1 MVRLPS
7 IRDIGFSFYPRHGL
21 RSLAIGLG
29 AGLAF
34 GGWMAL
40 ADNTFLATVIPASQ
54 QAILAST
61 TPLERIAAFVRG
73 AVGDEIALRLIVMTS
88 LIWLL
93 MAITQRRGSGVYW
106 AAIGLTAFVA
116 WPLWASAY
124 VSALDWSAL
133 TVLREIV
140 LHGAAGTLW
149 GWLCWRHG
157 WLAGLSG
164 HIGAHLALQ
173 PLLALT
179 A

>member
-7 IRDIGFSFYPRHGL
+7 FSDTGFSLYPRQGA

-34 GGWMAL
+34 GCWMAL
-40 ADNTFLATVIPASQ
+40 ADSTLFGAAVPPSQ
-54 QAILAST
+54 HAILAST
-61 TPLERIAAFVRG
+61 TPIERIIAFARG
-73 AVGDEIALRLIVMTS
+73 AAGDEIALRLITMTA
-88 LIWLL
+88 LLWML
-93 MAITQRRGSGVYW
+93 MASRQRRGNGVYW

-124 VSALDWSAL
+124 VTSLDWSAL
-133 TVLREIV
+133 TALREFA
-140 LHGAAGTLW
+140 LHGTAGVLW

-157 WLAGLSG
+157 WLAGLTG

>member
-1 MVRLPS
+1 MAGLPS
-7 IRDIGFSFYPRHGL
+7 FSDTGFSLYPRQGF

-29 AGLAF
+29 AGLVF

-40 ADNTFLATVIPASQ
+40 ADNTFLASVVPTSQ

-61 TPLERIAAFVRG
+61 TPLEGILAFSRG
-73 AVGDEIALRLIVMTS
+73 AAGDEVALRLITMNG

-93 MAITQRRGSGVYW
+93 MAITQRRGSGIHW
-106 AAIGLTAFVA
+106 AAIGMTAFIA
-116 WPLWASAY
+116 WPLWALAY
-124 VSALDWSAL
+124 VTSLDWSAL
-133 TVLREIV
+133 TVLREV
-140 LHGAAGTLW
+140 ALHGAAGTLW

-157 WLAGLSG
+157 WLAGLTG

-173 PLLALT
+173 PLLAMT